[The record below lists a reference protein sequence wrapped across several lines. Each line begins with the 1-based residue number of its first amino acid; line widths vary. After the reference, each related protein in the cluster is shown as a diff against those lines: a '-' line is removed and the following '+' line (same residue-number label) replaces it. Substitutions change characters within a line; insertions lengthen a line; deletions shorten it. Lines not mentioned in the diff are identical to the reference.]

1 MPRVSSAPGA
11 FLDPN
16 TWAAN
21 ATAEAALFGL
31 RMLAPNAASLL
42 ASEPAQP
49 MANFPA
55 TPGKIPS
62 TSDPRIGGAIGAAA
76 NIGMSLLPF
85 PVAGLSVG
93 TGRGI
98 LGLLRR
104 VAPEASR
111 TAPSLASRGVFIYN
125 PPVKSPRPL
134 SADYPSGAPVDAAGR
149 LTADIEG
156 RPLVAQRIIGRRIL
170 GGADEA
176 VAPTELDA
184 IAEKVLGHR
193 PEVAA
198 ASSLPRKAVG
208 AYDPN
213 TRRTYVYRGLSD
225 DTKSLVAAHEVSHG
239 IDDLAG
245 EFVAARRPKT
255 IPIPK
260 GAVNELKT
268 VYNDL
273 NNSYLASARRQNP
286 DVAPKT
292 VYWGTGVSPETAF
305 GYSKKDAPF
314 EYMAEAIRA
323 YMADPNYLKTVAP
336 KTAAAIREAVNSHPL
351 LSKIIQ
357 FNTLGG
363 LAALNGIDSA
373 APAIPKQQLPALSQ

>member
-1 MPRVSSAPGA
+1 MPRVPSAPGA

-21 ATAEAALFGL
+21 APAEAALFGL
-31 RMLAPNAASLL
+31 RMLAPNAVSLL
-42 ASEPAQP
+42 AREPVP
-49 MANFPA
+49 PLPNFPP
-55 TPGKIPS
+55 TPGKVQS
-62 TSDPRIGGAIGAAA
+62 TADPRIDRAIGEAA
-76 NIGMSLLPF
+76 NIGMGLLPF
-85 PVAGLSVG
+85 PAASVSAG

-104 VAPEASR
+104 VAPEASQ
-111 TAPSLASRGVFIYN
+111 TAQSLASRGVFIYN
-125 PPVKSPRPL
+125 PPAKSPRL
-134 SADYPSGAPVDAAGR
+134 FSADYPSGALADATGR

-156 RPLVAQRIIGRRIL
+156 RPLVAQRIVGRRIL

-176 VAPTELDA
+176 VAPTELNA
-184 IAEKVLGHR
+184 IGKAVLGSY
-193 PEVAA
+193 PAMVPAA
-198 ASSLPRKAVG
+198 ALPRRAVG
-208 AYDPN
+208 AYSPS
-213 TRRTYVYRGLSD
+213 TRRVLVYRDLPD
-225 DTKSLVAAHEVSHG
+225 DAKGLVAAHEVSHR
-239 IDDLAG
+239 IDDVAG

-273 NNSYLASARRQNP
+273 NNSYLAKAREQNP
-286 DVAPKT
+286 DVDPNT
-292 VYWGTGVSPETAF
+292 VYWGTGVTPERTF

-323 YMADPNYLKTVAP
+323 YRADPNYLKTVAP

-357 FNTLGG
+357 FNTIGG
-363 LAALNGIDSA
+363 LAGMNGID
-373 APAIPKQQLPALSQ
+373 PGMLPIPKQQPPMLSQ